1 MAADPEILDRLD
13 RIQATLQL
21 AYSEQLRAASERL
34 RSDPVAGTILDM
46 AEDWISSS
54 DLQTQVAKKL
64 KVSDRTV
71 RNRLVE
77 LTDARA
83 LMVRGG
89 GRPQYRASGLV

>member
-1 MAADPEILDRLD
+1 MAADPDILDRLD

-34 RSDPVAGTILDM
+34 RSDPVTATILEL
-46 AEDWISSS
+46 AEDWVSSS
-54 DLQTQVAKKL
+54 ELQTQVAKKL

-83 LMVRGG
+83 LIVRGG
-89 GRPQYRASGLV
+89 GRPQYRSSGLV

>member
-1 MAADPEILDRLD
+1 MATDPDILDRLD

-34 RSDPVAGTILDM
+34 RSDPVTATILDL
-46 AEDWISSS
+46 AEDWVPSSE
-54 DLQTQVAKKL
+54 LQAQVAKKL
-64 KVSDRTV
+64 KVSARTV

-83 LMVRGG
+83 LIVRGG

>member
-21 AYSEQLRAASERL
+21 AYAEQLRAASERL
-34 RSDPVAGTILDM
+34 RSDPVTATILDL
-46 AEDWISSS
+46 AEDWVSSS
-54 DLQTQVAKKL
+54 ELQSQVVKKL

-71 RNRLVE
+71 RNRLAE

>member
-1 MAADPEILDRLD
+1 MTADPEILDRLD
-13 RIQATLQL
+13 RILATLQL

-34 RSDPVAGTILDM
+34 RSDPVTATILDL
-46 AEDWISSS
+46 AADWVSSS
-54 DLQTQVAKKL
+54 ELQAQVAKQL

-71 RNRLVE
+71 RHRLVE